1 MTKKTESK
9 ADLCEG
15 HVPVCYS
22 LFSLFLFF
30 FFCLMGLIVN
40 VPGGSEVQ
48 FQIRKRAMVKI
59 LTDNLAT
66 K

>member
-1 MTKKTESK
+1 
-9 ADLCEG
+9 
-15 HVPVCYS
+15 
-22 LFSLFLFF
+22 
-30 FFCLMGLIVN
+30 MGLIVN

-66 K
+66 KSMSVPSAFDHSVSVNFVV

>member
-1 MTKKTESK
+1 
-9 ADLCEG
+9 
-15 HVPVCYS
+15 
-22 LFSLFLFF
+22 
-30 FFCLMGLIVN
+30 MGLIVN

-66 K
+66 KRRVCQYHQHLITAFL